1 MISLIK
7 KLCLIILIVISL
19 VMLMIVAY
27 MQLPKFGKHPSGKRL
42 ERIMQSPN
50 YQDGQFKNLSPT
62 QALTTEKSYF
72 QLA

>member
-1 MISLIK
+1 
-7 KLCLIILIVISL
+7 
-19 VMLMIVAY
+19 MLMIVAY